1 MKKTYINPELEVVKL
16 QTMQMMATSSL
27 SLNDNPS
34 DIVDDASEILAPGVD
49 DFDFGMDEVFDMG
62 TEESI
67 SNFE

>member
-16 QTMQMMATSSL
+16 QTMQMLAASSL
-27 SLNDNPS
+27 SLND
-34 DIVDDASEILAPGVD
+34 DIQITDDSEVLAPGVD

-62 TEESI
+62 TGESI

>member
-16 QTMQMMATSSL
+16 QTMQMLAASTL
-27 SLNDNPS
+27 TLNDDPVN
-34 DIVDDASEILAPGVD
+34 IVEDASELLAPGVD